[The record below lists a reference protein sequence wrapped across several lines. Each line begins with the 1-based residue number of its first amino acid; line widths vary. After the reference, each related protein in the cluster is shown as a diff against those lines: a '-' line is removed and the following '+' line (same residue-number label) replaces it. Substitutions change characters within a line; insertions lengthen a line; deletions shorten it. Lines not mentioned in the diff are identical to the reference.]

1 MCWVADSINCPR
13 RPDHPNEQKAP
24 DAMAGRT
31 LRCAHRMGKQIATI
45 VRYMMH
51 LLLVWYAEA
60 GSAKTLEQLL
70 FYIWCPSVAAA
81 PDDDRLALSNR
92 KEGVRRR
99 MRCPLSPVIEVCR
112 ESSAENQISASTILT
127 Q

>member
-1 MCWVADSINCPR
+1 
-13 RPDHPNEQKAP
+13 
-24 DAMAGRT
+24 MAGRT

-81 PDDDRLALSNR
+81 TDDDRLASS
-92 KEGVRRR
+92 KTKQDVRRP
-99 MRCPLSPVIEVCR
+99 MRCPLSPVVDVCKN
-112 ESSAENQISASTILT
+112 S
-127 Q
+127 

>member
-1 MCWVADSINCPR
+1 
-13 RPDHPNEQKAP
+13 
-24 DAMAGRT
+24 MAGRT
-31 LRCAHRMGKQIATI
+31 LRCEHRMGVKIITI
-45 VRYMMH
+45 VRSMMH

-81 PDDDRLALSNR
+81 TDDDRLALSNR
-92 KEGVRRR
+92 KEDVRRR
-99 MRCPLSPVIEVCR
+99 KRCPLSPVIGIYR
-112 ESSAENQISASTILT
+112 ESSAENQISAATILT

>member
-1 MCWVADSINCPR
+1 
-13 RPDHPNEQKAP
+13 
-24 DAMAGRT
+24 MAGRT
-31 LRCAHRMGKQIATI
+31 LRCVHRTGMKIATV
-45 VRYMMH
+45 VRDIMH
-51 LLLVWYAEA
+51 LLLVWYAGA
-60 GSAKTLEQLL
+60 GSTKTLEQLL

-99 MRCPLSPVIEVCR
+99 MRCPLSPVIEDCR
-112 ESSAENQISASTILT
+112 ESAAENQISAAPVST